1 MADQTFTAGQVLTAA
16 QQSTLQ
22 TNIGLCYVTHY
33 NVPTGVGVNSF
44 TISSVFSSTY
54 DNYRVVWSGKMSA
67 SQVVRMRLG
76 ATATGYYS
84 AYFYQSGWASATTFG
99 TGDNNATAWNYCGG
113 GDTAAANLTLD
124 ILGPNLP
131 QVTSINGLAR
141 VSTSNQGMFNG
152 ILNDTTAYTSLFF
165 DGGANNFIGG
175 QVTVYGYRKGT

>member
-1 MADQTFTAGQVLTAA
+1 
-16 QQSTLQ
+16 
-22 TNIGLCYVTHY
+22 
-33 NVPTGVGVNSF
+33 
-44 TISSVFSSTY
+44 
-54 DNYRVVWSGKMSA
+54 
-67 SQVVRMRLG
+67 MRLG